1 MPWTTCLDLD
11 DLPLNLSLLSLML
24 LGLLL
29 LSLLSLLL
37 LSLLLLSLLLLSLL
51 LLSLLLLLLL
61 SLLLLSLLDTVWQ
74 GLDYEKKLRQ
84 QRDRLGPSIGS
95 EARWRQTAKMSKN
108 RRSGWGGEGF
118 RRG

>member
-11 DLPLNLSLLSLML
+11 DLPLNLSLLSLLL

-29 LSLLSLLL
+29 LSLLCLLLLSLLLLLL
-37 LSLLLLSLLLLSLL
+37 LSLLLLS
-51 LLSLLLLLLL
+51 LL

-74 GLDYEKKLRQ
+74 GLDYEKKLRR

-108 RRSGWGGEGF
+108 RRSGWDGEGF
-118 RRG
+118 PGG

>member
-11 DLPLNLSLLSLML
+11 DLPLNLSLLSLLL

-29 LSLLSLLL
+29 LSLLSFLL
-37 LSLLLLSLLLLSLL
+37 LS
-51 LLSLLLLLLL
+51 LLLL

>member
-11 DLPLNLSLLSLML
+11 DLPLNLSLLL

-29 LSLLSLLL
+29 LSLLC
-37 LSLLLLSLLLLSLL
+37 LL

-74 GLDYEKKLRQ
+74 GLDYEKKLRR

-95 EARWRQTAKMSKN
+95 EGRWR
-108 RRSGWGGEGF
+108 RR
-118 RRG
+118 RRGLPALIEAVSRRL

>member
-11 DLPLNLSLLSLML
+11 DLPLNLSLLL

-29 LSLLSLLL
+29 LSLLC
-37 LSLLLLSLLLLSLL
+37 LL

-74 GLDYEKKLRQ
+74 GLDYEKRLRR

-118 RRG
+118 RRGEGFQILPSPGQESGRLL

>member
-51 LLSLLLLLLL
+51 LLSLLLL
-61 SLLLLSLLDTVWQ
+61 SLLDTIWQ
-74 GLDYEKKLRQ
+74 GLDYEKKLRR

-108 RRSGWGGEGF
+108 RR
-118 RRG
+118 